1 MDLLMKTEKE
11 KIIYRKY
18 QKYIKSK
25 PFKELKEK
33 ILERDNYKCQF
44 CGRTLEEI
52 ADNKKITLQA
62 HHNSYE
68 NLGKCN
74 GEEMN
79 DIITLCSVC
88 HNACHKAKSNLR
100 RFSDKSKINDNLI

>member
-1 MDLLMKTEKE
+1 MRKDLETYK
-11 KIIYRKY
+11 KY

-25 PFKELKEK
+25 PFKELRDNV
-33 ILERDNYKCQF
+33 LERDGYRCRV

-79 DIITLCSVC
+79 DLLTLCSVC
-88 HNACHKAKSNLR
+88 HNAIHKAKSNLR
-100 RFSDKSKINDNLI
+100 RFTDKSPINDNLI